1 MWARCSWT
9 ILADSRG
16 EAFMDDSRR
25 KQMKM
30 LAMAMGRGF
39 VMDDGFGSCSFDVP
53 PFKVKFSGKNM
64 RITCNRGNSNIIPP
78 LYAYSCIL

>member
-16 EAFMDDSRR
+16 EAMSDDRRR
-25 KQMKM
+25 KQMRM

-39 VMDDGFGSCSFDVP
+39 VMDEGFGFCSFDVP
-53 PFKVKFSGKNM
+53 
-64 RITCNRGNSNIIPP
+64 
-78 LYAYSCIL
+78 L